1 MLIYTKQKGGQ
12 ISSLIKI
19 LDTPPFLTI
28 GCRGPWR
35 QQCQPL
41 EIKVDL
47 PSKIENIPVGQEWE
61 GSASSYK
68 TQSFY
73 KAKKGVCSFGK
84 SSRKHLTIWPNFGP
98 KAPHLSPGKHLGE
111 VGSWVAGQ
119 AWGLAE
125 VQCRVTASQSERW
138 TWWWWRWTAATT
150 CKGRT
155 WRCSAR
161 RRPSCSRP
169 SLTRLARITG
179 RWEPGSLLFP
189 AAEGV

>member
-111 VGSWVAGQ
+111 VDSWVARQ

-125 VQCRVTASQSERW
+125 VQCRVAASQSGHDDDEGGLVQQPAKEGHGVAVLVVVQVVVDPHW
-138 TWWWWRWTAATT
+138 
-150 CKGRT
+150 
-155 WRCSAR
+155 
-161 RRPSCSRP
+161 
-169 SLTRLARITG
+169 
-179 RWEPGSLLFP
+179 PGWP
-189 AAEGV
+189 V